1 MIGTDTDK
9 IRITTFT
16 DPMMGLSYECEPI
29 FRKLE
34 THLGDNIE
42 FKYCMSLL
50 VEDVSNFMNQSEVA
64 LPPKEGIALYNKRL
78 ATIYKSEEYITGMPI
93 IMDDFRLFD
102 EKHRSTLPFNLA
114 FKTVEIVAPEKSNE
128 FLYRLRYA
136 TIVDTLPTTHYDE
149 ILKVIDS
156 LVIDKPM
163 FEEVYTNGQASHALD
178 KDLEI
183 TKELGIH
190 SLPAY
195 LIEYKN
201 KSLLINQL
209 IGYDD
214 FVRLIGELSEGSIKP
229 QVPNFSMEYLET
241 LIKRRGLIS
250 DVEIKYVFSSVNEQL
265 IDNMITALR
274 AKAEYVVY
282 PVAESYFIRL
292 NH

>member
-1 MIGTDTDK
+1 
-9 IRITTFT
+9 
-16 DPMMGLSYECEPI
+16 MGLSYECEPI

-34 THLGDNIE
+34 TYFGENIE

-78 ATIYKSEEYITGMPI
+78 ATIYKSEEFIMGMPI

-102 EKHRSTLPFNLA
+102 EKHRSTLPLNLA
-114 FKTVEIVAPEKSNE
+114 FNAVEIVAPEKSNE
-128 FLYRLRYA
+128 FLYLLRYA

-149 ILKVIDS
+149 ILKVIES
-156 LVIDKPM
+156 LGIDKSM
-163 FEEVYTNGQASHALD
+163 FEEAYTNGQASHALD
-178 KDLEI
+178 KDFEI